1 MLDEH
6 ERFLLHQIR
15 ILIKQLEERQETPG
29 YDQSGEKSDDRFQ
42 ILLKLSCKNIW
53 DFDPLT
59 QMVTITCPDGSVI
72 VNSFRMLMQGVSAIE
87 QKQIK
92 EAVHR
97 ILQGISEEEY
107 FSYERVSRHGG
118 VRHYEVGAH
127 VCCISG
133 NLHIIGVTQSI
144 RAMDER
150 IERVL
155 HEQQKFSLL
164 MSMANMYIWEYDVV
178 KKEFSANQSLC
189 DKLGLQ
195 MRPYTVEQLNELLQ
209 IHQMPVLLE
218 RIERKSLSEH
228 AVIHLKN
235 IQTNFDLIFETNFKG
250 LLDNKGNIKVVLGTM
265 NDITEKELL
274 KTSASRDPLIG
285 CFNRRSGDMT
295 LVTTFQK
302 FQKKEEFYTIIFFD
316 VDDFKKVNDRY
327 GHDMGDYVLR
337 HVCEQIE
344 KEIRSSDMLFRWG
357 GDEFLLICSG
367 ISKENIYAYI
377 ERLRRLIE
385 KTDFIFDGNKAHVTL
400 SIGAAYYYKS
410 DHDYQDALKRA
421 DRSVYKAKL
430 AGRNK
435 VCILK

>member
-1 MLDEH
+1 MLDEQ
-6 ERFLLHQIR
+6 EQFLLHQIR
-15 ILIKQLEERQETPG
+15 ILLKQLDERQTKQKDE
-29 YDQSGEKSDDRFQ
+29 EKPENKDDRYRT
-42 ILLKLSCKNIW
+42 LLQLSCKNIW
-53 DFDPLT
+53 EFDPLT
-59 QMVTITCPDGSVI
+59 QMVSITCQDGRVI
-72 VNSFRMLMQGVSAIE
+72 INSFRMLMQGVNA
-87 QKQIK
+87 QDHKRIK

-97 ILQGISEEEY
+97 IMLGESEKEY
-107 FSYERVSRHGG
+107 FSYQRECRSGEIRF
-118 VRHYEVGAH
+118 YEVGAH
-127 VCCISG
+127 AYWVNG
-133 NLHIIGVTQSI
+133 NLHIIGVTRSV
-144 RAMDER
+144 RAMEER

-155 HEQQKFSLL
+155 HEQEKFDLL
-164 MSMANMYIWEYDVV
+164 LSMANMYIWEYDVG
-178 KKEFSANQSLC
+178 KREFSANQSLC
-189 DKLGLQ
+189 DKLGLP
-195 MRPYTVEQLNELLQ
+195 MRSYTVELLNELLQ

-218 RIERKSLSEH
+218 RIERKALSEH

-235 IQTNFDLIFETNFKG
+235 IQTSFDLIFETNFKG
-250 LLDNKGNIKVVLGTM
+250 LPDKNGNIKVVLGTM

-295 LVTTFQK
+295 LVSTFQK
-302 FQKKEEFYTIIFFD
+302 FQNGEDFYTIIFFD

-344 KEIRSSDMLFRWG
+344 KEIRSSDMLF
-357 GDEFLLICSG
+357 LLICSG

-385 KTDFIFDGNKAHVTL
+385 SSDFVFDGNRVQVTL

-435 VCILK
+435 VCVLK

>member
-1 MLDEH
+1 MLDEQ
-6 ERFLLHQIR
+6 EQFLLHQIR
-15 ILIKQLEERQETPG
+15 ILMKQLEERQSKQESEQNKKE
-29 YDQSGEKSDDRFQ
+29 YDDRYR
-42 ILLKLSCKNIW
+42 ILLKLSSRNIW
-53 DFDPLT
+53 DFDPFT
-59 QMVTITCPDGSVI
+59 QMVRITFPDGRVI
-72 VNSFRMLMQGVSAIE
+72 ISSFRMLMQGVNAAE
-87 QKQIK
+87 QRLIK

-97 ILQGISEEEY
+97 IMMGTSEEEY
-107 FSYERVSRHGG
+107 FSYQQECKNGG
-118 VRHYEVGAH
+118 IRHYEVGAH
-127 VCCISG
+127 AYWDNS
-133 NLHIIGVTQSI
+133 NLHIIGVTRSV
-144 RAMDER
+144 RDMDER

-155 HEQQKFSLL
+155 HEQEKFDLFL
-164 MSMANMYIWEYDVV
+164 SMANMYIWEYDVV
-178 KKEFSANQSLC
+178 KREFSANQSLC
-189 DKLGLQ
+189 DKLGLP
-195 MRPYTVEQLNELLQ
+195 MRAYTVEQLNELLQ

-218 RIERKSLSEH
+218 RIEKKALSEH

-235 IQTNFDLIFETNFKG
+235 IQTNLDLIFETNFKG
-250 LLDNKGNIKVVLGTM
+250 LLDKSGNIKAVLGTM

-295 LVTTFQK
+295 LVSTFQK
-302 FQKKEEFYTIIFFD
+302 FQNEEEFYTIIFFD

-344 KEIRSSDMLFRWG
+344 KEVRSSDMLFRWG

-385 KTDFIFDGNKAHVTL
+385 NTDFAFDGNKVQVTL